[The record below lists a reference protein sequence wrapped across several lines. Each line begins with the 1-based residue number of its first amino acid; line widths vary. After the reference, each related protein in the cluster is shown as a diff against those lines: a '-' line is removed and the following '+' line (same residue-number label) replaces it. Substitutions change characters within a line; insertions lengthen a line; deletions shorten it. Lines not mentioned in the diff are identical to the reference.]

1 MIEVIGLTGQQIYQF
16 EDYNQLFDYLV
27 EMENRELLAHC
38 SDFKQ
43 LNWSFT
49 IYSPKQV
56 ASLYAYSKNL
66 ADAIREAFE
75 DELSLIEICNGSY
88 EHPIYI
94 VDTPNVDMDYL
105 KRKWCQ
111 HYCRSHDLKLRDYS
125 DISSFNLHRSG
136 EEQSCLT

>member
-1 MIEVIGLTGQQIYQF
+1 MIEVIELNDQQIRQF
-16 EDYNQLFDYLV
+16 NNYNQLFDYLI
-27 EMENRELLAHC
+27 EMENRKLFSHY

-43 LNWSFT
+43 MNWSFT
-49 IYSPKQV
+49 IYSLKQV
-56 ASLYAYSKNL
+56 ASLYAYSKNP

-75 DELSLIEICNGSY
+75 DELPLIEICNGSY

-111 HYCRSHDLKLRDYS
+111 HYCQSHDLKLRDYS
-125 DISSFNLHRSG
+125 NISSFNLHRG
-136 EEQSCLT
+136 EEGQSCLT